1 MHKETTQPLIRLLDD
16 DQQVRESLQWL
27 LETVGLE
34 VMAFGHPDD
43 FLACPVSERPGCLLL
58 DVRMPGLSGLE
69 MQQQLKQQQPLLPV
83 ILMSGHADVSM
94 AVQAMK
100 EGALDFFEKPFN
112 DQLLLDSIQ
121 RGVNLHRQRL
131 AEQQHISQLRL
142 QLDQLT
148 ARELQVMKRLAAGMP
163 GKVIAGELG
172 ISPKT
177 VDVHRHNLMLKMQL
191 NSLAELIHAALLL
204 DLPLTFTADGLH

>member
-27 LETVGLE
+27 LETVDLE

-43 FLACPVSERPGCLLL
+43 FLACPVSDRPGCLLL

-83 ILMSGHADVSM
+83 ILMSGHADVGM

-121 RGVNLHRQRL
+121 RGVSLHRQRL
-131 AEQQHISQLRL
+131 AEQQHISHLRQQLS
-142 QLDQLT
+142 QLT

-163 GKVIAGELG
+163 GKVIADELG

-204 DLPLTFTADGLH
+204 DLSLAFTTDGSH

>member
-1 MHKETTQPLIRLLDD
+1 MHKDTNQPLIRLLDD
-16 DQQVRESLQWL
+16 DQQVLESLQWL
-27 LETVGLE
+27 LETVDLE
-34 VMAFGHPDD
+34 VQAFAHPDD
-43 FLACPVSERPGCLLL
+43 FLACPASDRPGCLLL

-69 MQQQLKQQQPLLPV
+69 MQQQLKQQQPLLPI
-83 ILMSGHADVSM
+83 ILMSGHADVGM

-100 EGALDFFEKPFN
+100 DGALDFFEKPFN

-121 RGVNLHRQRL
+121 RAVSLHRQRL
-131 AEQQHISQLRL
+131 EEQRQVSRLRQQLH
-142 QLDQLT
+142 QLT
-148 ARELQVMKRLAAGMP
+148 ARELQVMKRLATGVP
-163 GKVIAGELG
+163 GKVIADELG

-204 DLPLTFTADGLH
+204 GLSPILTSGGSR

>member
-1 MHKETTQPLIRLLDD
+1 
-16 DQQVRESLQWL
+16 
-27 LETVGLE
+27 
-34 VMAFGHPDD
+34 
-43 FLACPVSERPGCLLL
+43 
-58 DVRMPGLSGLE
+58 

-163 GKVIAGELG
+163 GKVIADELG

-204 DLPLTFTADGLH
+204 DLPLAFTADGSH